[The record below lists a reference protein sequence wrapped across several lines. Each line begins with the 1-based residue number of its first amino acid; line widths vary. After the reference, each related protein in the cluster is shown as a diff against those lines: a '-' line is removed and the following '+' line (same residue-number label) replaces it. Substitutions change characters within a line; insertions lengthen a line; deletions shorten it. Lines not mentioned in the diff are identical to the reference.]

1 MNIIQDIDL
10 LKFEALQQSQSI
22 RPASDFMEEAMERLE
37 RGVKIYGDPMPWQK
51 THDDFRFREGEVTI
65 WAGVNGQGKSLVM
78 GQTAIWLAK
87 KRRVLIASM
96 EMLGSATV
104 ARMLR
109 QASGMEKPTRDFMDK
124 FDAYTNDK
132 IWIYDQVGSVRP
144 DAILGMIHW
153 AAVECGVQHIMID
166 SLVKCGVDSERNEP
180 VKKFVDQLCWAAK
193 NHKVHIHLVHHVRK
207 GQDEFTEPDKNSVK
221 GAGEIVDL
229 CDNLFLIYRN
239 RLKEHK
245 KDRGVL
251 TADERSAPDSFIRVA
266 KHRHGEWEGTWGFW
280 WHEKSQQWIGERG
293 KGAMPYPS
301 PNKRL

>member
-124 FDAYTNDK
+124 FDAYTND
-132 IWIYDQVGSVRP
+132 
-144 DAILGMIHW
+144 
-153 AAVECGVQHIMID
+153 
-166 SLVKCGVDSERNEP
+166 
-180 VKKFVDQLCWAAK
+180 
-193 NHKVHIHLVHHVRK
+193 
-207 GQDEFTEPDKNSVK
+207 
-221 GAGEIVDL
+221 
-229 CDNLFLIYRN
+229 
-239 RLKEHK
+239 
-245 KDRGVL
+245 
-251 TADERSAPDSFIRVA
+251 
-266 KHRHGEWEGTWGFW
+266 
-280 WHEKSQQWIGERG
+280 
-293 KGAMPYPS
+293 
-301 PNKRL
+301 

>member
-1 MNIIQDIDL
+1 M
-10 LKFEALQQSQSI
+10 
-22 RPASDFMEEAMERLE
+22 
-37 RGVKIYGDPMPWQK
+37 
-51 THDDFRFREGEVTI
+51 
-65 WAGVNGQGKSLVM
+65 
-78 GQTAIWLAK
+78 
-87 KRRVLIASM
+87 
-96 EMLGSATV
+96 
-104 ARMLR
+104 
-109 QASGMEKPTRDFMDK
+109 
-124 FDAYTNDK
+124 
-132 IWIYDQVGSVRP
+132 GSVRP